1 MIERVREVGLGAL
14 GHAGEPHPLSEAA
27 LDALRF
33 PSGAPLSPALREWL
47 AFDASMLGWF
57 EDLEAPSFAA
67 LDVAKVAEQAYG
79 PGKRS
84 EAFATLVRQTLPGH
98 GYLLPRGRLARRF
111 LYVGDPDSTGEPPV
125 LVFDVDGPPYVGVEH
140 PGFDVWLGFAAGL
153 VAPAREVLGGFADD
167 ERFAPRMKE
176 HAERLFLSLIHIFGA
191 RLDAAHT
198 LADGLARSGLVAGAS
213 GGGREPEH
221 PQPTTTEQREDGGG
235 RHARRSCKSGA
246 SAPRPRQ
253 AAVVGGRA
261 RTHEGR
267 CVERGHTLAHGG
279 AHARAAFE

>member
-1 MIERVREVGLGAL
+1 MQGVELVRQVIERVREVGLGAL
-14 GHAGEPHPLSEAA
+14 GHAGEPRPLSDAA

-57 EDLEAPSFAA
+57 EDLDAPSFAA

-98 GYLLPRGRLARRF
+98 GFLLPRGRLARRF
-111 LYVGDPDSTGEPPV
+111 LYVGDPDCTGEPPV
-125 LVFDVDGPPYVGVEH
+125 LVFDVDGRPYVGVEH

-176 HAERLFLSLIHIFGA
+176 HAERLFGGKLSLQLGDEGFDPGA
-191 RLDAAHT
+191 
-198 LADGLARSGLVAGAS
+198 
-213 GGGREPEH
+213 
-221 PQPTTTEQREDGGG
+221 QREVAIGETVLLGPLDELREGYVVVEEVVNPFTGLPM
-235 RHARRSCKSGA
+235 RVAAPA
-246 SAPRPRQ
+246 SAVRDRDLD
-253 AAVVGGRA
+253 R
-261 RTHEGR
+261 
-267 CVERGHTLAHGG
+267 
-279 AHARAAFE
+279 